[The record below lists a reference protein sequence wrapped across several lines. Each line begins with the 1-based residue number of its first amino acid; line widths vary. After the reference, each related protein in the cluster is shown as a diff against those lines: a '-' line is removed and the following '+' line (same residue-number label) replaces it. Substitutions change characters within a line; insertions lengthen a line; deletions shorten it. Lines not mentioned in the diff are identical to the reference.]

1 MNCIK
6 KYLET
11 RVGNYSFYFEDLR
24 SGYSYGYN
32 ENFSMTAAGCMKLP
46 IAISLIKAV
55 EDKRANF
62 MDKIKVLNDEK
73 VYGTGIIHEFDDRDY
88 TLFELM
94 VIMLIQSDN
103 TAANKIIDRLGMEQI
118 NEDIKSMELKNT
130 KLNRKT
136 ADERMLDV
144 NIENMTSAYDLCMM
158 WKHLYN
164 GTFLNK
170 ENGQM
175 LIDILERQQIKNKLA
190 LYIQDDLKSEISS
203 KTGDKLSV
211 ENDTEY
217 IHNEKG
223 NFTFTVLSEKVP
235 NSVYGTITLAK
246 CGKMMWDEITNNWS

>member
-11 RVGNYSFYFEDLR
+11 REGRYSFYFEDLR

-32 ENFSMTAAGCMKLP
+32 ENISMTAAGCMKLP
-46 IAISLIKAV
+46 IAISLIKAK
-55 EDKRANF
+55 EDKKVNF
-62 MDKIKVLNDEK
+62 MDKIKVLNNEK

-103 TAANKIIDRLGMEQI
+103 TAANKIIDILGMEQI
-118 NEDIKSMELKNT
+118 NEDIKLMGLKNT

-136 ADERMLDV
+136 KDERMPEV

-170 ENGQM
+170 DNGQM
-175 LIDILERQQIKNKLA
+175 LIDILQRQQIKNKLA

-203 KTGDKLSV
+203 KTGDKPSV
-211 ENDTEY
+211 ENDT
-217 IHNEKG
+217 
-223 NFTFTVLSEKVP
+223 
-235 NSVYGTITLAK
+235 
-246 CGKMMWDEITNNWS
+246 

>member
-1 MNCIK
+1 M
-6 KYLET
+6 Y
-11 RVGNYSFYFEDLR
+11 D
-24 SGYSYGYN
+24 
-32 ENFSMTAAGCMKLP
+32 
-46 IAISLIKAV
+46 V
-55 EDKRANF
+55 EA
-62 MDKIKVLNDEK
+62 
-73 VYGTGIIHEFDDRDY
+73 
-88 TLFELM
+88 
-94 VIMLIQSDN
+94 
-103 TAANKIIDRLGMEQI
+103 
-118 NEDIKSMELKNT
+118 
-130 KLNRKT
+130 
-136 ADERMLDV
+136 
-144 NIENMTSAYDLCMM
+144 
-158 WKHLYN
+158 
-164 GTFLNK
+164 FLNK

>member
-11 RVGNYSFYFEDLR
+11 REGRYSFYFEDLR

-32 ENFSMTAAGCMKLP
+32 ENVSMTAAGCMKLP
-46 IAISLIKAV
+46 IAISLIKAK
-55 EDKRANF
+55 EDKKVNF

-103 TAANKIIDRLGMEQI
+103 TAANKIIDILGMEQI
-118 NEDIKSMELKNT
+118 NEDIVAMGLKNT

-136 ADERMLDV
+136 NDERTV
-144 NIENMTSAYDLCMM
+144 VSNIENITTAYDLARI
-158 WKHLYN
+158 WKHLSN
-164 GTFLNK
+164 GTFLSK
-170 ENGQM
+170 DNGQM
-175 LIDILERQQIKNKLA
+175 LIDILRRQQIKNKLA
-190 LYIQDDLKSEISS
+190 LYIPDDLKIEISS
-203 KTGDKLSV
+203 KTGDKKGV

-217 IHNEKG
+217 LELPKG
-223 NFTFTVLSEKVP
+223 KFTFTVLSEGIP
-235 NSVYGTITLAK
+235 NSVYGTVSLAK

>member
-1 MNCIK
+1 
-6 KYLET
+6 
-11 RVGNYSFYFEDLR
+11 
-24 SGYSYGYN
+24 
-32 ENFSMTAAGCMKLP
+32 
-46 IAISLIKAV
+46 
-55 EDKRANF
+55 
-62 MDKIKVLNDEK
+62 
-73 VYGTGIIHEFDDRDY
+73 
-88 TLFELM
+88 M

-103 TAANKIIDRLGMEQI
+103 TAANKIIDILGMEQI

-203 KTGDKLSV
+203 KTGAVSYTHLDVYKRQYRKSF
-211 ENDTEY
+211 TSY
-217 IHNEKG
+217 IK
-223 NFTFTVLSEKVP
+223 
-235 NSVYGTITLAK
+235 
-246 CGKMMWDEITNNWS
+246 NNI